1 MRLQTDL
8 EFLQNEI
15 KKLNKKYSVD
25 MFSTK
30 LRGGKAFATEQKIRE
45 FKKLLFKSKPLH
57 KVTKTGRLD
66 PRKLIRNVVQNMNNI
81 NSQKYGVPPE
91 TVEKKC
97 LEDEKFRE
105 VYDFHR
111 MVRVS
116 RDAERYK
123 RNNIRFDKKT
133 RKKLCSPLTV
143 GEKVLVLAERL
154 RKKDA
159 PGNLHKSTTENIS
172 FYKREEIF
180 IVRKVLLKE
189 DSYNYWIS
197 ETADGE
203 IINKRFLRQEL
214 FALKNQ
220 FD

>member
-1 MRLQTDL
+1 
-8 EFLQNEI
+8 
-15 KKLNKKYSVD
+15 
-25 MFSTK
+25 
-30 LRGGKAFATEQKIRE
+30 
-45 FKKLLFKSKPLH
+45 
-57 KVTKTGRLD
+57 
-66 PRKLIRNVVQNMNNI
+66 MNNV

-91 TVEKKC
+91 MVEKKS
-97 LEDEKFRE
+97 LKDEKFR

-111 MVRVS
+111 MVIVS
-116 RDAERYK
+116 RDAK
-123 RNNIRFDKKT
+123 RNKPNDIRFDKKT

-159 PGNLHKSTTENIS
+159 LGSLYKSTTKNIS
-172 FYKREEIF
+172 FFNRKEIF
-180 IVRKVLLKE
+180 IVRKVWSK
-189 DSYNYWIS
+189 DSYNFWIS
-197 ETADGE
+197 KTADGE

>member
-116 RDAERYK
+116 RDAERCK
-123 RNNIRFDKKT
+123 RNDIRFDKKT
-133 RKKLCSPLTV
+133 CKKLRSTLTV
-143 GEKVLVLAERL
+143 GEKVLVLAERP

-159 PGNLHKSTTENIS
+159 QGNLYKSTTENIS
-172 FYKREEIF
+172 FFNREEIF